1 MNILI
6 IGAPLSGKGTQSKK
20 IIEEFGLT
28 HLSTG
33 DILREEK
40 ANGSDLGIQVAE
52 FSEKGLLAPDE
63 LVSQVVEKF
72 YHSNKKSGRGIL
84 YDGYPRSISQAN
96 HLIELLR
103 NDSSSIDLVIYLK
116 VPEEDLLKRAIIRAE
131 AEGRVDDKDSDIVL
145 NRIKQFRV
153 STFSVIEFVKNEN
166 ILTLEVNG
174 SLNVDEIYEVI
185 SSNISRNL

>member
-20 IIEEFGLT
+20 IIEEFGIT

-40 ANGSDLGIQVAE
+40 SKGTDLGIQVAE

-63 LVSQVVEKF
+63 LVSLVVEKF
-72 YHSNKKSGRGIL
+72 YNENKLGKGLL
-84 YDGYPRSISQAN
+84 YDGYPRSVSQAN
-96 HLIELLR
+96 HLLSLLKEDG
-103 NDSSSIDLVIYLK
+103 NSIDLVIYLK
-116 VPEEDLLKRAIIRAE
+116 VPEEELMKRAIIRAE
-131 AEGRVDDKDSDIVL
+131 AEGRVDDSNSDIVL

-153 STFSVIEFVKNEN
+153 STFSTIEYLKSEG
-166 ILTLEVNG
+166 ILTFEING
-174 SLNVDEIYEVI
+174 SLTPDEIYKVI
-185 SSNISRNL
+185 SNNLKSI

>member
-20 IIEEFGLT
+20 IIEEFGIA

-40 ANGSDLGIQVAE
+40 TKGTDLGIQVAE

-72 YHSNKKSGRGIL
+72 YHNNKARKGIL
-84 YDGYPRSISQAN
+84 YDGYPRSILQSH
-96 HLIELLR
+96 HLLKLVKDEGE
-103 NDSSSIDLVIYLK
+103 SIDLVIYLK
-116 VPEEDLLKRAIIRAE
+116 VPETELMKRAIIRAE
-131 AEGRVDDKDSDIVL
+131 AEGRVDDKDTDVVL

-153 STFSVIEFVKNEN
+153 STFSVIEYLKSEGIF
-166 ILTLEVNG
+166 ILEVNG
-174 SLNVDEIYEVI
+174 SLKPEEIYEGI
-185 SSNISRNL
+185 SPSIRNL

>member
-40 ANGSDLGIQVAE
+40 AEGTELGIQVAV

-72 YHSNKKSGRGIL
+72 YKNNKGKKGIL
-84 YDGYPRSISQAN
+84 FDGYPRSISQAN
-96 HLIELLR
+96 HLFELVR
-103 NDSSSIDLVIYLK
+103 SESESIDLVIYLK
-116 VPEEDLLKRAIIRAE
+116 VPSEELLRRVIIRGE
-131 AEGRVDDKDSDIVL
+131 AEGRVDDKNSDIVIT
-145 NRIKQFRV
+145 RIKEFEKTTV
-153 STFSVIEFVKNEN
+153 HVIEFAKSEG
-166 ILTLEVNG
+166 IMTLEING
-174 SLNVDEIYEVI
+174 SLSVDEIYTVI
-185 SSNISRNL
+185 SENIRNCK